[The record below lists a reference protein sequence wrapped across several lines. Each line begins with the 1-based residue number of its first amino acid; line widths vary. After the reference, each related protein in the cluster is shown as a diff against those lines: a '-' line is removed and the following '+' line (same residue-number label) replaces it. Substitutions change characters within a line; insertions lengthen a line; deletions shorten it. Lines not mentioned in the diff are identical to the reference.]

1 MSQFLYILGGYRI
14 HIVDQEFLKQSF
26 ILRKPNDT
34 LRSRKDCLQKSNIPI
49 FLPRDFLSLV
59 IHTLKLGHKQ
69 DLFEFAEKFSYSRT
83 SLTQTLPVLSF
94 FDCDAVNS
102 LPLMVL
108 LKYRR
113 LALTV

>member
-1 MSQFLYILGGYRI
+1 MIHYAVEKIACKKATSQY
-14 HIVDQEFLKQSF
+14 
-26 ILRKPNDT
+26 
-34 LRSRKDCLQKSNIPI
+34 
-49 FLPRDFLSLV
+49 FLPRDFFFLV